1 MVTKNGLKLAMVSA
15 LIVTSYVTFALV
27 VFNLGFSDGFLV
39 KWLFNWMIAFV
50 LVVPSLLFVAPVIK
64 RALDL

>member
-15 LIVTSYVTFALV
+15 LIVTSYVTFTLV
-27 VFNLGFSDGFLV
+27 VFNLGFTDGFLV
-39 KWLFNWMIAFV
+39 KWLFNWIIAYV

-64 RALDL
+64 RVLGV